1 MGGPE
6 PVCPRTIGEISRSPA
21 DTARH
26 IFAAVPANGRQL
38 TCSVAVIGMLC
49 ACGSSRITGQPGG
62 PDAGTGSGSDAGV
75 VYGLDA
81 RPSNTTCLAPSRPAA
96 AIALQPALGGQKF
109 NWPTFV
115 LQAPADPTRFFVVQ
129 KGGVVRAVSRDGSTA
144 SDFIDITAQTNS
156 SYEETGLLGMTF
168 HPRWQT
174 NHQAFLFYSAHDG
187 TARDLTSTL
196 SRFTSKDGGKTLDK
210 SSEEILFTLQ
220 KDPADNHN
228 GGMIAFGPDGYLYLG
243 LGDGGGAGDVLNH
256 AQDTSSLFGKFLRI
270 DVDHGSPYTIPP
282 DNPFAGG
289 SGGKPEI
296 FAWGFRNP
304 WRWSFDGATGLLWA
318 GDVGQA
324 NWEEIDVVRKGLN
337 YGWRIRE
344 GMHCYPPGSS
354 CSTAGLT
361 DPIVEYDHSQGFA
374 VTGGY
379 VYRGTALQGL
389 VGSYLYAD
397 FGSGNVWS
405 IPASAGEAGQPR
417 PAAVKLLASGK
428 NISSFGQDLDGEL
441 YVADLNGGIYQ
452 IVPPPAGT
460 GAGGPAKLL
469 SQTGCTAPGD
479 VTRPAPGLV
488 PYAPA
493 APFWSDGAVKE
504 RWLSIP
510 DGTQITQ
517 GPDGDFDFPPGTVLV
532 KSFSLGGKR
541 IETRL
546 FFRYADGGW
555 AGFTYAWNA
564 QGTDATLVSE
574 STDVDVSGQTWTLP
588 SPAQCLS
595 CHTAAAGFSLGL
607 EAAQLDSSFQYPTG
621 RTANQLATLIHL
633 EMVAPGP
640 AVPALP
646 DPQGS
651 GPLDQR
657 ARAILHVNCSQCHR
671 PGGPAPD
678 GDFRFGTAP
687 SQGFCGK
694 APVAGDLGVP
704 GALLV
709 APGQP
714 EKSLVVLRMQALDEH
729 RMPPLATHVVDQA
742 SVDVLSSWIRS
753 LSSCP

>member
-1 MGGPE
+1 
-6 PVCPRTIGEISRSPA
+6 
-21 DTARH
+21 
-26 IFAAVPANGRQL
+26 
-38 TCSVAVIGMLC
+38 
-49 ACGSSRITGQPGG
+49 
-62 PDAGTGSGSDAGV
+62 
-75 VYGLDA
+75 
-81 RPSNTTCLAPSRPAA
+81 
-96 AIALQPALGGQKF
+96 
-109 NWPTFV
+109 
-115 LQAPADPTRFFVVQ
+115 
-129 KGGVVRAVSRDGSTA
+129 
-144 SDFIDITAQTNS
+144 
-156 SYEETGLLGMTF
+156 
-168 HPRWQT
+168 
-174 NHQAFLFYSAHDG
+174 
-187 TARDLTSTL
+187 
-196 SRFTSKDGGKTLDK
+196 
-210 SSEEILFTLQ
+210 
-220 KDPADNHN
+220 
-228 GGMIAFGPDGYLYLG
+228 MIAFGPDGYLYVG

-256 AQDTSSLFGKFLRI
+256 AQDTNSFFGKFLRI
-270 DVDHGSPYTIPP
+270 DVDHGSPYSIPA
-282 DNPFAGG
+282 DNPFAWG

-318 GDVGQA
+318 GDVGQS
-324 NWEEIDVVRKGLN
+324 NWEEIDVVRKGQN

-344 GMHCYPPGSS
+344 GEHCYPPGSS
-354 CSTAGLT
+354 CSTAGLI

-405 IPASAGEAGQPR
+405 VPASAGDPGQPS
-417 PAAVKLLASGK
+417 PTPVKLLASGK

-441 YVADLNGGIYQ
+441 YVADLNGGIYK
-452 IVPPPAGT
+452 IVPPANGGAG
-460 GAGGPAKLL
+460 GGPAKLL

-479 VTRPAPGLV
+479 VTKPAPGLV

-493 APFWSDGAVKE
+493 APFWSDGAAKE

-517 GPDGDFDFPPGTVLV
+517 AADGDFEFPPGTVLV

-541 IETRL
+541 VETRL

-555 AGFTYAWNA
+555 AGFTYAWNQ

-574 STDVDVSGQTWTLP
+574 SADVDVSGQKWTLP

-621 RTANQLATLIHL
+621 RTANQLATLLHL
-633 EMVAPGP
+633 GMVAPGP

-651 GPLDQR
+651 APVDQR

-671 PGGPAPD
+671 PGGPAPN

-687 SQGFCGK
+687 SQGYCGK
-694 APVAGDLGVP
+694 APVAGDLGLP
-704 GALLV
+704 GAQLV
-709 APGQP
+709 APGAP
-714 EKSLVVLRMQALDEH
+714 EKSLVLVRMKALDEH
-729 RMPPLATHVVDQA
+729 RMPPLASQVVDQV
-742 SVDVLSSWIRS
+742 SVNVLTDWIRS